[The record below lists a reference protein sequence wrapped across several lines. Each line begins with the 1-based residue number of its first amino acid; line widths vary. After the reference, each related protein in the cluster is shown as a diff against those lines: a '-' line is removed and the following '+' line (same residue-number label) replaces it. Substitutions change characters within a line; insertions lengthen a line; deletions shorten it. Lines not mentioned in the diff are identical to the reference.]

1 MQDLST
7 ANIRSQLENSL
18 RLPPAKSLGR
28 NDLLKMEKEENVLLQ
43 NLKKERLKEEKLD
56 RKQLIQNPTSD
67 NKILISALKWMTQK
81 GNYEDLDMLFTARQ
95 NSHMGKEALA
105 LITYAIKC
113 ISDRD
118 MEERAKNRP
127 AEILQVTTPLVDES
141 EDDRI
146 SRFNGV
152 RIRAIDVLGSEA
164 SADNWLNTPRSELDQ
179 KTPRDFLVT
188 PKGAEIV
195 ELMLGRIEYGVYS

>member
-1 MQDLST
+1 MSSNKQAQKNEFSQISEPHRQMKSIQTPKNVRDQEVQH
-7 ANIRSQLENSL
+7 RSQDERNARLSAIEN
-18 RLPPAKSLGR
+18 PI
-28 NDLLKMEKEENVLLQ
+28 DMT
-43 NLKKERLKEEKLD
+43 KLIAD
-56 RKQLIQNPTSD
+56 
-67 NKILISALKWMTQK
+67 LKWLIEK
-81 GNYEDLDMLFTARQ
+81 GIYEDIDVLFR
-95 NSHMGKEALA
+95 NRYNPKFNLEALE
-105 LITYAIKC
+105 LVNHAIKC

-127 AEILQVTTPLVDES
+127 AEILQITTPLVDES

-146 SRFNGV
+146 SRFNGA